1 VPSHLNG
8 FSDGR
13 GWPPAWRQIELP
25 ATGRAAGL
33 ARQLTREA
41 LIAWQRADLEETAVL
56 IVSELVTNAVRHA
69 STGGSLVALR
79 LEIDGT
85 SVRIEVHDEDPRWP
99 QPSTPDALDESGFGF
114 VLVNALASKWGVSD
128 TATGKAVWAELG
140 RAVGA

>member
-1 VPSHLNG
+1 M
-8 FSDGR
+8 
-13 GWPPAWRQIELP
+13 ELP
-25 ATGRAAGL
+25 ATGQAAAL

-41 LIAWQRADLEETAVL
+41 LAAWQRADLEETAVL

-79 LEIDGT
+79 LEIDGM

-99 QPSTPDALDESGFGF
+99 QPSTPDGLDESGFGF

-140 RAVGA
+140 LTGGA